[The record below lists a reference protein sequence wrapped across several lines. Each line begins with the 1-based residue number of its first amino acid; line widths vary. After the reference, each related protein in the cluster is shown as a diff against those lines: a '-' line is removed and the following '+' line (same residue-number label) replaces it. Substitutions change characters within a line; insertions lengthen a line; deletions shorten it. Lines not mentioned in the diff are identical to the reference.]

1 MFIVNI
7 NFLMLVLITGI
18 PFICWY
24 LKHYYS
30 VHTIFITEGTSLLIH
45 ETMTLHNHCS
55 ELVDYTV
62 EYDS

>member
-24 LKHYYS
+24 LKHYYA

-45 ETMTLHNHCS
+45 ETMTLHNHD
-55 ELVDYTV
+55 LIQM
-62 EYDS
+62 